1 MGFGT
6 LRKDMKMGDM
16 EMIDEHGVK
25 ATLKD
30 DGVHLDIVPLSEC
43 CEMCNDP
50 RMIDMNGVKVCPV
63 CTSINHIDYPHVNPV
78 P

>member
-1 MGFGT
+1 
-6 LRKDMKMGDM
+6 MKMGDM

-25 ATLKD
+25 ATFKD

-63 CTSINHIDYPHVNPV
+63 CTSINHIDYPHVNPIA
-78 P
+78 